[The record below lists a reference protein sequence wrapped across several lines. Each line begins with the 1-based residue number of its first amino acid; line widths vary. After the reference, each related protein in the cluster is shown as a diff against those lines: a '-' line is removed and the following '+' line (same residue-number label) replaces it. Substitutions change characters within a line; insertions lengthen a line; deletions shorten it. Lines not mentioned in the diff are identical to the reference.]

1 MQTIN
6 YWGIDNMKND
16 KLKELL
22 QEIRD
27 IDRQI
32 QNLEDFREELYKAVD
47 VELEAGNELNA

>member
-1 MQTIN
+1 
-6 YWGIDNMKND
+6 MKND